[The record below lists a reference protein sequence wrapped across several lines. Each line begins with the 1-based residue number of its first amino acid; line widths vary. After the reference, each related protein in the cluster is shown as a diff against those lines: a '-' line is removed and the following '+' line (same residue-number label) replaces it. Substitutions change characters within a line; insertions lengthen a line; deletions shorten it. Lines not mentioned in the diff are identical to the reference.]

1 MALHIECE
9 EYFAEVTAFAEEAE
23 CSEALT
29 RTLSR
34 LKNMAGEGTAY
45 LHKDFAPL
53 SFAFM
58 ILDKDGKRDLVGG
71 MIYSGPGQTLNGS
84 APTFTVS
91 VEPPSND
98 HKWSIHT

>member
-1 MALHIECE
+1 MPLHIECE
-9 EYFAEVTAFAEEAE
+9 EYFAEVCAFAKDAE

-29 RTLSR
+29 RALNR
-34 LKNMAGEGTAY
+34 LKTMAGDGIAY

-58 ILDKDGKRDLVGG
+58 IVDPNGKRGLVGG
-71 MIYSGPGQTLNGS
+71 LIYSGPGQALDGS

-91 VEPPSND
+91 VDPPSDN
-98 HKWSIHT
+98 HNWSIHT